1 MALSKNLFQFWHD
14 VSGRSIQAWQAE
26 WLNCSDAD
34 LIPIIQCGSWEQLC
48 LDFIALKKVK
58 VKTIRVLTGNFS
70 NTFLSDEYEAET
82 IINSLNELKYELIR
96 KFN

>member
-48 LDFIALKKVK
+48 LDFIALKIDDAILANETDPTNFDVTFYED
-58 VKTIRVLTGNFS
+58 KTDAQSGDITKAI
-70 NTFLSDEYEAET
+70 TFPL
-82 IINSLNELKYELIR
+82 
-96 KFN
+96 